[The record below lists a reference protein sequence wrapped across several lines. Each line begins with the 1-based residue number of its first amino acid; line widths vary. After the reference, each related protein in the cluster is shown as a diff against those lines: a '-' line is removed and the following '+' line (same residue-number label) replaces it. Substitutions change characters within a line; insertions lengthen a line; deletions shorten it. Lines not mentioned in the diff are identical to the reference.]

1 MAYFEWSWRSAKSR
15 IAGAAL
21 TWLINGRRGR
31 ATKLASDGGAGG
43 RLSRRFFERYTPDVA
58 RDLVGCRLVRVLEGR
73 RLSGTI
79 VETEAY
85 RGARDPASHA
95 YRGRTPRNG
104 VMFGPAG
111 HAYVYFTMGMHYC
124 LNATTEPEGTP
135 AAVLLRAV
143 EPLEGVGAM
152 AVNRGVSDLRRLAAG
167 PGNLTKA
174 LAVDGALNGEDMV
187 KSGRLFFEERT
198 SSGPVG
204 ASARVGV
211 SAGQNRRWRFYLD
224 GSPFVS
230 RGKPSLPQNP

>member
-1 MAYFEWSWRSAKSR
+1 MATDGN
-15 IAGAAL
+15 AG
-21 TWLINGRRGR
+21 R
-31 ATKLASDGGAGG
+31 

-58 RDLVGCRLVRVLEGR
+58 RDLVGCRLVRVLDGQ
-73 RLSGTI
+73 RLSGMI

-95 YRGRTPRNG
+95 YRGRTPRNE

-143 EPLEGVGAM
+143 EPLEGIGAM
-152 AVNRGVSDLRRLAAG
+152 AANRGVSDPRRLAAG

-174 LAVDGALNGEDMV
+174 LAVDGAMNGEDVV
-187 KSGRLFFEERT
+187 KSARLFFEELT
-198 SSGPVG
+198 SAGTVR

-211 SAGQNRRWRFYLD
+211 SAGQTSRWRFYAE

>member
-1 MAYFEWSWRSAKSR
+1 MRRASGLATD
-15 IAGAAL
+15 G
-21 TWLINGRRGR
+21 NVGR
-31 ATKLASDGGAGG
+31 
-43 RLSRRFFERYTPDVA
+43 RLSRRFFERYAPDVA
-58 RDLVGCRLVRVLEGR
+58 RDLVGCRLVRVLDGW

-95 YRGRTPRNG
+95 YRGRTPRNE

-124 LNATTEPEGTP
+124 LNATTEPGGTP

-143 EPLEGVGAM
+143 EPLEGVGPM
-152 AVNRGVSDLRRLAAG
+152 AANRGVGDLRKLAAG

-187 KSGRLFFEERT
+187 KSSRLFFEEGT
-198 SSGPVG
+198 SPGPVW
-204 ASARVGV
+204 ASTRVGV
-211 SAGQNRRWRFYLD
+211 SAGQTRRWRFYVD